1 MQKVTLA
8 KLRVGRSNSHKIV
21 AGHFDF
27 FVFLFAGDVVAANFV
42 SQFRRLLLEENSFE
56 PNLHFRVAW
65 EFSSV

>member
-8 KLRVGRSNSHKIV
+8 KLRVGRTNSHKIV

-42 SQFRRLLLEENSFE
+42 SQFRRLLLEIFE
-56 PNLHFRVAW
+56 KEAFIGNTPAG
-65 EFSSV
+65 SP